1 MAVVDE
7 YYSSRLEL
15 GPPAMVAY
23 MAGFMGERERMNRAI
38 IDQMLAQKDPK
49 VLAETERDAR
59 RSLNELLKLKAQV
72 GMATGKANTDIIKAL
87 LQYRASERGSQAREA
102 AAVTAARG
110 AFAKSY
116 MYQEGR
122 KQEAIAAGRDAAA
135 KGSATAT
142 APSNQTYSG
151 SQQEVNSYQQALD
164 AAKATTKVGE
174 GNLVGFGGKAAELKL
189 AEDALAAAKK
199 AGHTSAAA
207 WIQQTYFSG
216 KEPSTYYQES
226 DFRPKTEEEIL
237 KVAAN
242 IPNGGKGGLAP
253 IVKMLES
260 DLSMDPGEVG
270 KLVYGTVQVD
280 GKTLEQRYGPPTQDA
295 LDEAGAAAVVTG
307 GAPVGAGTGEID
319 AAIADVKKQI
329 QDLQAQR
336 GTRPSLQ
343 QVAASRYP
351 NYLYTNPFQVRSRK
365 FDQFQDEL
373 GRLSPRGR
381 ERYMEAMDR
390 APEVLPS
397 VFARRDL
404 ERTEPADIPAEGFR
418 FAEEGVDTSAPG
430 EAVAAKVAELLK
442 KTQEVFAQPVQ
453 IGNRGDTVQ
462 FVTRNGKQE
471 VKIAQKDGKTVY
483 APAGSKTYAAL
494 LQQVSDKAPEVS
506 GLTAYMNT
514 LPDSVG
520 ERELAPVYK
529 ALTSGGYAAAEAEA
543 GRLAEEG
550 DVGLHQVYAREL
562 EEIAGDPDAVKRNDR
577 LEALRGKVPEGVSWK
592 KALDRVIDAKT
603 IETATTGAGELSRAL
618 RDAFPEG
625 LTADLLGEEATRF
638 ATRAAQEEERK
649 RQVRGP
655 VPAATTEDLP
665 TVESLIGPPPI
676 PLASKKEREDYA
688 KKKAGL
694 DTLRKNNKGAYLEL
708 VREERATRGAKAPG
722 ELVQGAPRDETA
734 ARPSEKEQ
742 LLLTPANE
750 TEAQRALSA
759 RGQLRT
765 MTATE
770 TGAQRARS
778 EVAAKALSARE
789 KAAAAATSSGLLPEQ
804 EDLQADLVASMLGFS
819 DTPDDRAYRAARQK
833 EVDAYVS
840 PEAAR
845 AGGVI
850 AQRRAELFPA
860 PTAPSNAADE
870 ARKAAAV
877 KKSAEE
883 QAAYKARKQPGR
895 SGPLPAP
902 RAAAPVTK
910 ADLDAVDAALM
921 GMPVPAAPA
930 RTPAKTPPAAPA
942 APAKTTG
949 TGTMGTDR
957 EKKTPP
963 PAAKKA
969 KQKAE
974 DDADAL
980 DN

>member
-38 IDQMLAQKDPK
+38 IDQMLAQKDPT

-72 GMATGKANTDIIKAL
+72 GMAAGKANTDIIRAL
-87 LQYRASERGSQAREA
+87 LQYRASEGQSRAKESA
-102 AAVTAARG
+102 AITAARG

-122 KQEAIAAGRDAAA
+122 KQEAITTGRDAAA

-142 APSNQTYSG
+142 APSKTTYATP
-151 SQQEVNSYQQALD
+151 QAEVNSYETALN
-164 AAKATTKVGE
+164 AAQTNTKVGE
-174 GNLVGFGGKAAELKL
+174 GNLGGFAGKAASLKL
-189 AEDALAAAKK
+189 AEDALAAAKT
-199 AGHTSAAA
+199 AGHTAAAA
-207 WIQQTYFSG
+207 WIQQTYFAG
-216 KEPSTYYQES
+216 KEPSIYYQES

-253 IVKMLES
+253 IVKMLEG
-260 DLSMDPGEVG
+260 DLSMDPGEIG
-270 KLVYGTVQVD
+270 KLVYGTIQVD

-365 FDQFQDEL
+365 FDQFQEEL

-381 ERYMEAMDR
+381 ERYMEAMAR
-390 APEVLPS
+390 APEVFPS

-418 FAEEGVDTSAPG
+418 FAEEGVDTSKPG
-430 EAVAAKVAELLK
+430 EAVAATVAELLK

-453 IGNRGDTVQ
+453 IGDRGDMVR
-462 FVTRNGKQE
+462 FVMRNGKQE
-471 VKIAQKDGKTVY
+471 VEIAQKGGKTVY
-483 APAGSKTYAAL
+483 APAGSKTYNAL
-494 LQQVSDKAPEVS
+494 AQQVSDKAPEVS

-520 ERELAPVYK
+520 ERELAPVYA
-529 ALTSGGYAAAEAEA
+529 ALTAGGYAAAEEEA
-543 GRLAEEG
+543 KKLAAAG
-550 DVGLHQVYAREL
+550 DVFLGEVYAREL
-562 EEIAGDPDAVKRNDR
+562 GEIAGDPDAVKRNDR
-577 LEALRGKVPEGVSWK
+577 LEALRGKVPKGVSWEP
-592 KALDRVIDAKT
+592 ALNRVLDAKT

-625 LTADLLGEEATRF
+625 LAAGRPGEVATRF
-638 ATRAAQEEERK
+638 ETRAAQERAKEIKE
-649 RQVRGP
+649 
-655 VPAATTEDLP
+655 P
-665 TVESLIGPPPI
+665 T
-676 PLASKKEREDYA
+676 KKERA
-688 KKKAGL
+688 
-694 DTLRKNNKGAYLEL
+694 AYEAER
-708 VREERATRGAKAPG
+708 VAARTERAQTINPQA
-722 ELVQGAPRDETA
+722 ERDVRTETA
-734 ARPSEKEQ
+734 VRPGFIGSELTQAPPLRLGSLPEATALAGQLATQQRKDATTQAAIAQADARYKETGSPFGGEGF
-742 LLLTPANE
+742 LVGGVR
-750 TEAQRALSA
+750 RAL
-759 RGQLRT
+759 
-765 MTATE
+765 
-770 TGAQRARS
+770 
-778 EVAAKALSARE
+778 
-789 KAAAAATSSGLLPEQ
+789 PP
-804 EDLQADLVASMLGFS
+804 
-819 DTPDDRAYRAARQK
+819 TPPP
-833 EVDAYVS
+833 V
-840 PEAAR
+840 
-845 AGGVI
+845 
-850 AQRRAELFPA
+850 
-860 PTAPSNAADE
+860 AADE

-877 KKSAEE
+877 KQAATDL
-883 QAAYKARKQPGR
+883 AAYKASKQPGR

-902 RAAAPVTK
+902 RASAPITQ
-910 ADLDAVDAALM
+910 ADLDAANALLM
-921 GMPVPAAPA
+921 NMPVPAPPA
-930 RTPAKTPPAAPA
+930 RTPAKAP
-942 APAKTTG
+942 PAKTTG
-949 TGTMGTDR
+949 TGTVGADR
-957 EKKTPP
+957 EKKTPA
-963 PAAKKA
+963 PAVKKT

-980 DN
+980 DD

>member
-38 IDQMLAQKDPK
+38 IDQMLAQKDPQ

-122 KQEAIAAGRDAAA
+122 KQEAIQTGRDAAA

-142 APSNQTYSG
+142 DPSNQTYSG
-151 SQQEVNSYQQALD
+151 PQQEVNSYRQALD
-164 AAKATTKVGE
+164 AAGKNTGIGTGDL
-174 GNLVGFGGKAAELKL
+174 GGFAGKAASLQL

-270 KLVYGTVQVD
+270 KLVYGTVKVD
-280 GKTLEQRYGPPTQDA
+280 GKTLQDTYGTPTQDA

-390 APEVLPS
+390 APEVFPS
-397 VFARRDL
+397 FFARRDL

-418 FAEEGVDTSAPG
+418 FADEGVDTSKPG
-430 EAVAAKVAELLK
+430 EAVAAKVADLLK

-453 IGNRGDTVQ
+453 IGDRGDTVQ

-471 VKIAQKDGKTVY
+471 VKIAQKGGKTVY
-483 APAGSKTYAAL
+483 APAGSKTYNAL

-520 ERELAPVYK
+520 ERELAPVYA

-550 DVGLHQVYAREL
+550 DVFLDEVYAREL

-577 LEALRGKVPEGVSWK
+577 LEALREKVPEGVSWK

-618 RDAFPEG
+618 REAFPEG
-625 LTADLLGEEATRF
+625 LAAGRPGEVATRF

-649 RQVRGP
+649 RQRQAP
-655 VPAATTEDLP
+655 LPETELP
-665 TVESLIGPPPI
+665 TVESIIGAAPPEK
-676 PLASKKEREDYA
+676 ASKAEKDDYA

-694 DTLRKNNKGAYLEL
+694 DTLRKNNKAAYLEL

-722 ELVQGAPRDETA
+722 ALVEGAPRTEEA
-734 ARPSEKEQ
+734 ARPSEKK
-742 LLLTPANE
+742 
-750 TEAQRALSA
+750 
-759 RGQLRT
+759 QLRT
-765 MTATE
+765 MTTTE

-778 EVAAKALSARE
+778 EVAATALSARE
-789 KAAAAATSSGLLPEQ
+789 KAAAAASSDLLPEQ
-804 EDLQADLVASMLGFS
+804 DDLWRDIAAWGPAEKGTFA
-819 DTPDDRAYRAARQK
+819 DTPEDRAFRAARQQ
-833 EVDAYVS
+833 E
-840 PEAAR
+840 EAARILREEPGVAR
-845 AGGVI
+845 AGGAL
-850 AQRRAELFPA
+850 AQARLASFPQLAEE
-860 PTAPSNAADE
+860 D
-870 ARKAAAV
+870 AREAAAV
-877 KKSAEE
+877 KKSAADL
-883 QAAYKARKQPGR
+883 AAYKARQTPGR

-910 ADLDAVDAALM
+910 ADIDAADALVAS
-921 GMPVPAAPA
+921 MPVPAAPA
-930 RTPAKTPPAAPA
+930 RTPAKAPPAKA
-942 APAKTTG
+942 TG
-949 TGTMGTDR
+949 TGTVGGDR

-963 PAAKKA
+963 PAEKKT
-969 KQKAE
+969 KQKIAKE
-974 DDADAL
+974 DANEL
-980 DN
+980 

>member
-142 APSNQTYSG
+142 APSKTTYATETA
-151 SQQEVNSYQQALD
+151 QVNSYQQALD
-164 AAKATTKVGE
+164 AAEKNTTIGQ
-174 GNLVGFGGKAAELKL
+174 GNLDGFAGRSASLKL
-189 AEDALAAAKK
+189 AEDALAAAEK
-199 AGHTSAAA
+199 AGHTAAVA
-207 WIQQTYFSG
+207 WIKRTYFDN
-216 KEPSTYYQES
+216 KDPSTYYQES

-280 GKTLEQRYGPPTQDA
+280 GKTLQDTYGTPTQDA

-390 APEVLPS
+390 APEVFPS
-397 VFARRDL
+397 IFARRDL

-418 FAEEGVDTSAPG
+418 FAEEGVDTSKPG

-453 IGNRGDTVQ
+453 IGDRGDMVQ

-471 VKIAQKDGKTVY
+471 VEIKQPDGKKVY
-483 APAGSKTYAAL
+483 APAGSKTYNAL

-529 ALTSGGYAAAEAEA
+529 ALTSGGYAAAEVEASKLAEA
-543 GRLAEEG
+543 G
-550 DVGLHQVYAREL
+550 DVGLDQVYAREL
-562 EEIAGDPDAVKRNDR
+562 EEIADEPNAVTRNDR
-577 LEALRGKVPEGVSWK
+577 LEALRGKVPEGVSWEP
-592 KALDRVIDAKT
+592 ALKRVIDAKT

-625 LTADLLGEEATRF
+625 LAADLLGEEATRF

-694 DTLRKNNKGAYLEL
+694 DTLRKNNKGAYLDL
-708 VREERATRGAKAPG
+708 VREERATRGARGPGEALFYRERQTEARRPGQVETAPG
-722 ELVQGAPRDETA
+722 EGEALRISPRATTTDADTSYKAKYYKAAVAQALDEQPGLSFTEQPDLSFTMLGTEPPPTVPATGKLTPLGTA
-734 ARPSEKEQ
+734 RSGDRDVLPTPLGTARPGDRNASVVPA
-742 LLLTPANE
+742 LGRTGMAPTPWA
-750 TEAQRALSA
+750 
-759 RGQLRT
+759 
-765 MTATE
+765 
-770 TGAQRARS
+770 
-778 EVAAKALSARE
+778 
-789 KAAAAATSSGLLPEQ
+789 
-804 EDLQADLVASMLGFS
+804 
-819 DTPDDRAYRAARQK
+819 
-833 EVDAYVS
+833 
-840 PEAAR
+840 
-845 AGGVI
+845 
-850 AQRRAELFPA
+850 A
-860 PTAPSNAADE
+860 PTAADLE
-870 ARKAAAV
+870 ALDAAV
-877 KKSAEE
+877 
-883 QAAYKARKQPGR
+883 
-895 SGPLPAP
+895 LN
-902 RAAAPVTK
+902 
-910 ADLDAVDAALM
+910 
-921 GMPVPAAPA
+921 MPVPATPA
-930 RTPAKTPPAAPA
+930 RTPAPPARTPTKTAP
-942 APAKTTG
+942 PAKATG

-963 PAAKKA
+963 PAAKKT

>member
-72 GMATGKANTDIIKAL
+72 GMATGKANTDIIRAL
-87 LQYRASERGSQAREA
+87 LQYRASEGQSRAKESA
-102 AAVTAARG
+102 AITAARG
-110 AFAKSY
+110 SFAKSY

-122 KQEAIAAGRDAAA
+122 KQEAIQTGRDAAA

-142 APSNQTYSG
+142 APSNQAYATETA
-151 SQQEVNSYQQALD
+151 QVNSYQQALD

-270 KLVYGTVQVD
+270 KLVYGTVKVD
-280 GKTLEQRYGPPTQDA
+280 GKTLQETYGTPTQDA

-373 GRLSPRGR
+373 GRLSPRGQQ
-381 ERYMEAMDR
+381 RYLEAAER
-390 APEVLPS
+390 APRIGTNY
-397 VFARRDL
+397 FMRRDL
-404 ERTEPADIPAEGFR
+404 ERTEPADILAEGFR

-453 IGNRGDTVQ
+453 IGDRGDMVR
-462 FVTRNGKQE
+462 FVLRNGKQE
-471 VKIAQKDGKTVY
+471 VEIEQPDGKKVY
-483 APAGSKTYAAL
+483 APAGSKTYNAL
-494 LQQVSDKAPEVS
+494 AQQVSDKAPEVS

-529 ALTSGGYAAAEAEA
+529 ALTSGGYAAAEVEA
-543 GRLAEEG
+543 DRLAKAG
-550 DVGLHQVYAREL
+550 DVSLDQVYAREL

-577 LEALRGKVPEGVSWK
+577 LEALRGKVPEGVSWAP
-592 KALDRVIDAKT
+592 ALNRVLDATT

-618 RDAFPEG
+618 REAFPEG
-625 LTADLLGEEATRF
+625 LAADRPGEVATRF
-638 ATRAAQEEERK
+638 ATEKARREAKEIKE
-649 RQVRGP
+649 
-655 VPAATTEDLP
+655 P
-665 TVESLIGPPPI
+665 TP
-676 PLASKKEREDYA
+676 
-688 KKKAGL
+688 
-694 DTLRKNNKGAYLEL
+694 
-708 VREERATRGAKAPG
+708 EERAAGLATLSPGARAAYEAEKVAARTERTQTINPQA
-722 ELVQGAPRDETA
+722 ERDVRTETA
-734 ARPSEKEQ
+734 VRPGFIGSE
-742 LLLTPANE
+742 LTQAPPLRLGSLP
-750 TEAQRALSA
+750 EATASA
-759 RGQLRT
+759 GQL
-765 MTATE
+765 AT
-770 TGAQRARS
+770 Q
-778 EVAAKALSARE
+778 
-789 KAAAAATSSGLLPEQ
+789 
-804 EDLQADLVASMLGFS
+804 
-819 DTPDDRAYRAARQK
+819 
-833 EVDAYVS
+833 
-840 PEAAR
+840 
-845 AGGVI
+845 
-850 AQRRAELFPA
+850 QRRAADVRQAAADEALQAAREEGTRQAVQTIQQNRAPLFPA

-877 KKSAEE
+877 K
-883 QAAYKARKQPGR
+883 QAAADLAASKARRQPGR

-902 RAAAPVTK
+902 RAVAPMTQ
-910 ADLDAVDAALM
+910 ADLDAANALVAN
-921 GMPVPAAPA
+921 MPVQTPPA
-930 RTPAKTPPAAPA
+930 RTPAKTAP
-942 APAKTTG
+942 PAKTTG
-949 TGTMGTDR
+949 SGTVGGDR
-957 EKKTPP
+957 EKRTPP
-963 PAAKKA
+963 PAAKKT
-969 KQKAE
+969 KQKTA
-974 DDADAL
+974 DADADEL
-980 DN
+980 